1 MGVLAGGRGTQRRLP
16 RRSEQ
21 AQPPRSVEAGGGRIV
36 PGVRKSAGG
45 HQWPRDPAPEG
56 PGRWPTTRCLG
67 LRLGQRPAGALV
79 GLGMGEAPSGG
90 LWSPADGGTPGAG
103 SAWHQGV
110 SQPSASPQ
118 PALCQPSASPL
129 AHRHS
134 AQQPMLPGRGP
145 RVWQKEHRFRRPP
158 RKGASPSPSQ
168 PHPSC
173 VTQALS
179 EAISSPKLT
188 TSRAALAGTGGSLG
202 HKHRPVG
209 RSRQAPRDEAVSVQR
224 CSGHGAPHSL
234 PPPDTPGLPRH
245 PPGPTEPTLA
255 PVSPFSLPTTHFSCL
270 H

>member
-36 PGVRKSAGG
+36 SGVRKSVGG
-45 HQWPRDPAPEG
+45 YQWPRDPAPEG
-56 PGRWPTTRCLG
+56 PGRWPTTQCLG

-79 GLGMGEAPSGG
+79 ELGMGEAPSGG
-90 LWSPADGGTPGAG
+90 LWSPADGGTAGAG

-110 SQPSASPQ
+110 S
-118 PALCQPSASPL
+118 QPSASPL

-158 RKGASPSPSQ
+158 RRGASPSPSQ
-168 PHPSC
+168 PHPGC

-202 HKHRPVG
+202 HKHRPGG
-209 RSRQAPRDEAVSVQR
+209 RSRQTPRDEAVSVQR

-245 PPGPTEPTLA
+245 PPGPTAPTLA